1 MHFFG
6 TLGTCPLSVFG
17 RSMRVCVCV
26 SVAPSTEF
34 AYDVRCTHVLQT
46 PRVCH
51 APVAG
56 CCVCPMHVTLHG
68 HFGIGNEQQANDDA
82 KWKHVQQNKTFFIKS
97 VRSENCHMPL
107 LRGTCECVC
116 GDVIVVAVLFFFS
129 SSYAALFSVV
139 VAGFCSIYGL
149 NDDVRWPSSAANAF
163 FVVVVAI
170 LVASFCMWICECDT
184 VFWAE
189 NIA

>member
-116 GDVIVVAVLFFFS
+116 GDVIVVAVLFFFLHHMLLS
-129 SSYAALFSVV
+129 SLLLLLAFVLFMAWMMMCVGHRAQRMRFLLLLLLFWLHLFVCEYVSVTLCF
-139 VAGFCSIYGL
+139 GQK
-149 NDDVRWPSSAANAF
+149 
-163 FVVVVAI
+163 
-170 LVASFCMWICECDT
+170 T
-184 VFWAE
+184 
-189 NIA
+189 